1 MQQYPPWELHSCW
14 SDKNFSVFTSNLRFR
29 IHTHK
34 WQLKDSIL
42 SHLNSIQ
49 RAILCLFNIW
59 CEIIRS
65 SETNTAN
72 IAWICKLC
80 SVGLRT
86 YQHPCSRP
94 ISIRPYSVSS
104 CDKTIL
110 FPDLTSSLYQSHH
123 RRKKPLVKNEW
134 CRPTLKMYVGEE
146 HNLS

>member
-1 MQQYPPWELHSCW
+1 VVGRVSERVAGHYVYGVKQWNIDDARSSTNQ
-14 SDKNFSVFTSNLRFR
+14 
-29 IHTHK
+29 
-34 WQLKDSIL
+34 DSIL

-49 RAILCLFNIW
+49 RAIFCLFNIW

-72 IAWICKLC
+72 IAWICNLC

-94 ISIRPYSVSS
+94 ISIRPYSVSGCGKS
-104 CDKTIL
+104 IL